1 MNTEPEIA
9 VWAITPG
16 GLRLAQKLTRHL
28 KKTFLILSER
38 LSDGS
43 EAIRFKQ
50 LSEAVSQHFDQFDG
64 HVFFMSTGIVVRMI
78 AKEIQNKTMD
88 PAVVVVDDTGRFA
101 ISLLSGHLGGANALA
116 KSVADVIGG
125 NPVITTATDVN
136 HLPSIDMIAKKQ
148 NLVIENPEAIKHVN
162 MAFLNNQNI
171 YIDDPYKLITDEIS
185 GFIDNTKARD
195 RETPMVVVDDRVADT
210 FTNTLL
216 LRPKSLAVG
225 IGCNRETPL
234 TEIREFLFEVCNE
247 QRLSLSSVGRI
258 ATIDIKKDEAGILEL
273 GKVLGVPIIFYNKE
287 TLNQV
292 DSIQNTS
299 NYAKKY
305 TGAQSVCEA
314 AAILAADTGDLIVSK
329 KKTRNVTI
337 AIARKKIYFTS

>member
-28 KKTFLILSER
+28 KKPSLILSER

-43 EAIRFKQ
+43 DAVWFRR
-50 LSEAVSQHFDQFDG
+50 LSEAVTKHFDQFDG
-64 HVFFMSTGIVVRMI
+64 HVFIMSTGIVVRMI

-101 ISLLSGHLGGANALA
+101 ISLLSGHLGGGNALA
-116 KSVADVIGG
+116 KSVVDVIGG
-125 NPVITTATDVN
+125 IPVITTATDVN
-136 HLPSIDMIAKKQ
+136 HLPSIDMIAKKR
-148 NLVIENPEAIKHVN
+148 NLVIENPSAIKYVN
-162 MAFLNNQNI
+162 MAILLNQSI
-171 YIDDPYKLITDEIS
+171 YLDDPYKLITDKIS
-185 GFIDNTKARD
+185 GFIDNHQTRD
-195 RETPMVVVDDRVADT
+195 RKTPMVVVDDRVADT
-210 FTNTLL
+210 STNTLL

-225 IGCNRETPL
+225 IGCNRDTPL
-234 TEIREFLFEVCNE
+234 AEIREFLFDVCNE
-247 QRLSLSSVGRI
+247 QRLSLSSVVCI
-258 ATIDIKKDEAGILEL
+258 ATIDIKKKEAGILEL
-273 GKVLGVPIIFYNKE
+273 GKSLGIPIIFYNKE

-292 DSIQNTS
+292 DSIQNPS
-299 NYAKKY
+299 NYAEKY

-337 AIARKKIYFTS
+337 AIARKKIYFTL

>member
-38 LSDGS
+38 LSDIS
-43 EAIRFKQ
+43 DAVRFKR
-50 LSEAVSQHFDQFDG
+50 LSKAVSEHFEQFDG
-64 HVFFMSTGIVVRMI
+64 HVFIMSTGIVVRMI
-78 AKEIQNKTMD
+78 SKHLQNKAMD
-88 PAVVVVDDTGRFA
+88 PAVVVVDDSGRFA

-125 NPVITTATDVN
+125 IPVITTATDVN

-148 NLVIENPEAIKHVN
+148 NLVIENPSAIKYVN
-162 MAFLNNQNI
+162 MAILLNQSI
-171 YIDDPYKLITDEIS
+171 YLDDPYKLITDEIS
-185 GFIDNTKARD
+185 VFLDNTQTID
-195 RETPMVVVDDRVADT
+195 RETPIVVVDDRVADT
-210 FTNTLL
+210 STNTLL

-234 TEIREFLFEVCNE
+234 TEIREFLFEVCKE
-247 QRLSLSSVGRI
+247 QRLSLSSIGRI

-273 GKVLGVPIIFYNKE
+273 SKALGVPIIFYNNK

-292 DSIQNTS
+292 DSIQNPS

-305 TGAQSVCEA
+305 TGAKSVCEA